1 MKKLLH
7 VSVCLIV
14 FVSAGWAAA
23 NPLPDKDYKRMY
35 ADAEVFFTNENY
47 NAALDLYLQLD
58 SMKSNAN
65 LKFKIGFCYLNAA
78 TYKTK
83 AIPYLEEAVKHIAN
97 RYEEGE
103 INEKQAPLSSIYYLA
118 KAYHLHYD
126 FDKAIEMYQKYK
138 QELGT
143 DPKFAKEI
151 ADIDHDIESCSNGKE
166 LIKTPKTMTVTNVGD
181 GINNAY
187 PDYSPVVSLDEQP
200 LISTSRRKGGFSD
213 AKELNGQYFED
224 IFVSE
229 FANGKWGPAKS
240 IGTNLNSAGH
250 EATVNLSADGL
261 KLFVYKD
268 NSGNGNLFLSQFKAK
283 QWSAAEYVDAPINSS
298 SHESYGCFSA
308 DNRMIYF
315 VSDRPGGQ
323 GGRDIYKCLR
333 LPNGNWGPAQ
343 NLGPT
348 INTPYDEDGVFIHPD
363 GKQIFFAS
371 KGHKTMGGYDI
382 FSSIIN
388 DENGNWSEP
397 VNIGYPVNTP
407 DDDVFYITTADGR
420 RAFFSS
426 DKEGGYGEKDIYM
439 ITFPE
444 NEPKNITILVGKIIN
459 NTKEDISANKIYLI
473 NTKTNDTLQS
483 LTANGVTGK
492 FGTNLPVGNSY
503 KAVYTVNGK
512 EILSEVIDAPSGMG
526 YQVIKREVP
535 YGAPPVD
542 SAALAANNNNNNGA
556 LCNPKTATWQ
566 LHFSYNGKTIDPKSK
581 EFSSFVDDIAG
592 CLGSNPSYEI
602 VIESSASTVP
612 TTTYKSNENL
622 ANLRAKEATAKISA
636 ALKSKGL
643 KKEQISFGETKSSVQ
658 GPAYNNDFIGNRATY
673 EQYQYIKVMLKKK

>member
-7 VSVCLIV
+7 VSVCLIL
-14 FVSAGWAAA
+14 FVSAGSAAI
-23 NPLPDKDYKRMY
+23 NPLPDSDYKRMY

-58 SMKSNAN
+58 AIKSNAN
-65 LKFKIGFCYLNAA
+65 LKFKIGFCYLNAP

-83 AIPYLEEAVKHIAN
+83 AIPYLEEAIKNIAN

-126 FDKAIEMYQKYK
+126 FDKAVEMYQKYK
-138 QELGT
+138 LALGT

-151 ADIDHDIESCSNGKE
+151 ADIDHDIESCNNGKE

-181 GINNAY
+181 GINTAY
-187 PDYSPVVSLDEQP
+187 PDYSPVVSLDEQT
-200 LISTSRRKGGFSD
+200 LIFTSRRKGGFSD
-213 AKELNGQYFED
+213 ARELNGQYFED

-229 FANGKWGPAKS
+229 FANGKWGAAKS

-268 NSGNGNLFLSQFKAK
+268 NSGNGNLFLSQFQDK
-283 QWSAAEYVDAPINSS
+283 QWSAPEYVDAPINSS
-298 SHESYGCFSA
+298 SHESHACFSA

-315 VSDRPGGQ
+315 VSDRPGGI

-382 FSSIIN
+382 FSSTIN

-397 VNIGYPVNTP
+397 VNVGYPVNTP

-459 NTKEDISANKIYLI
+459 NTKEDISTNKIYLV

-483 LTANGVTGK
+483 LVANGATGK

-503 KAVYTVNGK
+503 KTVYTVNGK
-512 EILSEVIDAPSGMG
+512 EIFSEVLDAPTGMG
-526 YQVIKREVP
+526 YQVIKREIP
-535 YGAPPVD
+535 YGTPPVD
-542 SAALAANNNNNNGA
+542 SAALAAQNDNNGA

-566 LHFSYNGKTIDPKSK
+566 LHFSYNGKTIDPNSK

-612 TTTYKSNENL
+612 TTTYKSNEHL
-622 ANLRAKEATAKISA
+622 ADLRAKEAKAKISA

-643 KKEQISFGETKSSVQ
+643 KTEQISFGETRSSVQ
-658 GPAYNNDFIGNRATY
+658 GPAYNDDFIQNRATY